1 MAAICRAPMHSYIA
15 PKHNMRHD
23 HSWCEAAI
31 PPYFNQLCYL
41 HIPFDLTIMTAEKT
55 KSANKA
61 KRKATIEA
69 WRTRPIGYPRLSE
82 RMGVKPETLIF
93 RKFVA
98 LNARMLLYMQAE
110 LLELERALQKQ
121 EERDLNDTDGKRSR
135 YASDF
140 SYLLLSHKHG
150 DTTQLELV
158 RKIQG
163 KLEVYSKVQIAVLLY
178 QYCANRRFR

>member
-1 MAAICRAPMHSYIA
+1 MHSYIA
-15 PKHNMRHD
+15 PKHNMRRD
-23 HSWCEAAI
+23 QLQYEAAVSTCLKQ
-31 PPYFNQLCYL
+31 PAHLYL
-41 HIPFDLTIMTAEKT
+41 LIDQVIMATEKT
-55 KSANKA
+55 KNTQKA
-61 KRKATIEA
+61 KKKATTEA
-69 WRTRPIGYPRLSE
+69 WRMRPIGYPRLSE

-98 LNARMLLYMQAE
+98 LNARVLLYMQAE

-121 EERDLNDTDGKRSR
+121 EEQDLNDTDGKRSR

-163 KLEVYSKVQIAVLLY
+163 KLELYSKSSNWCWR
-178 QYCANRRFR
+178 QYLANMSTR